1 MLRTE
6 GTQDRLV
13 AYVFETTDLAP
24 VPGFSGT
31 PPNLLIVLG
40 ADGTFQRVA
49 VISQHE
55 PVFVDGL
62 GQEPLDR
69 FVEQY
74 AGKTLA
80 QNVKV
85 GPPRPETGQR
95 RDGANA
101 VIDGVAKAT
110 ASVRIVNESVLAAAL
125 AVARAK
131 LGASGAVTREPARPK
146 PGF

>member
-1 MLRTE
+1 MPIFDRGRGGGHVAWVLPMLFVALLFIFGAPARAGVLSREELAAKFSPPFALGERDATLPVYPVLRTE

-55 PVFVDGL
+55 PRSEEHTSEL
-62 GQEPLDR
+62 Q
-69 FVEQY
+69 
-74 AGKTLA
+74 
-80 QNVKV
+80 
-85 GPPRPETGQR
+85 
-95 RDGANA
+95 
-101 VIDGVAKAT
+101 
-110 ASVRIVNESVLAAAL
+110 SH
-125 AVARAK
+125 
-131 LGASGAVTREPARPK
+131 
-146 PGF
+146 